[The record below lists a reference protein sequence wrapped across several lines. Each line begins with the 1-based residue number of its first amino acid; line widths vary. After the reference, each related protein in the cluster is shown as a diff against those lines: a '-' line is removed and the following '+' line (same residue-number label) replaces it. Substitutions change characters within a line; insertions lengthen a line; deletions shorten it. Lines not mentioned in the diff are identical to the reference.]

1 MQKLQYI
8 GNHLR
13 NQSKDSKEE
22 IAKQVQM
29 LEELELKQMKLK
41 SVLKTKQAEVTTLKD
56 DNRKI
61 MEKLTNVT
69 AENEELKNANEKLEL
84 TNKKLKEVYKELEHT
99 VELFDTID
107 GGSMPTKA
115 GTKFLKNK
123 EKDDKDK
130 DKENPFPMLQQ
141 NKCRFCNE
149 FYQDQKTLM
158 DHLKKVHYCSNCK
171 TNIKGHVCGKF

>member
-1 MQKLQYI
+1 M
-8 GNHLR
+8 
-13 NQSKDSKEE
+13 KE
-22 IAKQVQM
+22 
-29 LEELELKQMKLK
+29 
-41 SVLKTKQAEVTTLKD
+41 D
-56 DNRKI
+56 
-61 MEKLTNVT
+61 
-69 AENEELKNANEKLEL
+69 
-84 TNKKLKEVYKELEHT
+84 YKELEHT

-171 TNIKGHVCGKF
+171 TNIKGHICGKY